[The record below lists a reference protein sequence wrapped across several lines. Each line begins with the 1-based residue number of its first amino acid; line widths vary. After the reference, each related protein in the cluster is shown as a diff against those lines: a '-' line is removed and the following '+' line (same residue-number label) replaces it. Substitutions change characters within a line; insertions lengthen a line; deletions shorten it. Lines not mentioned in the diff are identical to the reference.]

1 MTALFALRG
10 NKEVAEALLKSV
22 KIKTKACG
30 CVLALSHMCVCVYP
44 GCILLPVPLPLLLL
58 PLILWLLPVPVPLPL
73 LLLPL
78 SHNYAYNSPGH
89 CCCNYV
95 AGCKTNCQQRRRTR
109 ASKKTKESNASCAR
123 TKTTVLPGR
132 TQTRAPE
139 QNKRHFLQKMLYLFK
154 IFKTLFPKQT
164 LSCYV

>member
-58 PLILWLLPVPVPLPL
+58 PLILWLLPVPVPL

-123 TKTTVLPGR
+123 TKTTALPGR

-139 QNKRHFLQKMLYLFK
+139 ENKRHFLQKILYLFK